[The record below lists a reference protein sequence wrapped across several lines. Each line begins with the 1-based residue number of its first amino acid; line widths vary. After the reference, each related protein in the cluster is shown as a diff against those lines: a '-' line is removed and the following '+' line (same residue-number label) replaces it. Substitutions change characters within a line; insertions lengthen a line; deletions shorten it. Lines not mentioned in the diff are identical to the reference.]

1 MKNTTLNPTIPLNL
15 SSRESLLTANAEII
29 TQLQNRLKAKRF
41 RPQDGDA
48 LKLAYIR
55 VFIQALQV
63 QNAIMKDSELDEFK
77 KRLEALE
84 GTKGQLGGAPIYTHV
99 FEGIE

>member
-1 MKNTTLNPTIPLNL
+1 MKNTTSNPTIPLN
-15 SSRESLLTANAEII
+15 SSREALLSANAEILN
-29 TQLQNRLKAKRF
+29 QLQERLKAKRF
-41 RPQDGDA
+41 RPQEGDA
-48 LKLAYIR
+48 IKLAYMW
-55 VFIQALQV
+55 VFIQVLQV

-84 GTKGQLGGAPIYTHV
+84 GTKGQPGGAPVYTPV